1 MNIDNQSQQLLLPEY
16 GRNILKM
23 IEHVLTISTRE
34 ERLAY
39 SKRIIEA
46 MSAVDMNAEEAGEGY
61 RKYSL
66 DYTSKLW
73 DHLAYLTNYQLDIDY
88 PVEITKLSINTTRPT
103 RLPYPQHKMRYRH
116 YGTLVEQLIEKMEQL
131 PEGIL
136 KQHTLKATANRMK
149 RNLADWKGDGI
160 TNDKVAQDIS
170 EYTNG
175 NVTPHF
181 GQHDLIR
188 IDYNHRVKNR

>member
-23 IEHVLTISTRE
+23 IEHVLTIPNRE

-88 PVEITKLSINTTRPT
+88 PVEITQLSINTTRPT

-160 TNDKVAQDIS
+160 TNDKVAQDIT

-175 NVTPHF
+175 KVTPNF
-181 GQHDLIR
+181 GLHDLIR

>member
-23 IEHVLTISTRE
+23 IEHVLTIPTRE

-88 PVEITKLSINTTRPT
+88 PVEITQLSINTTRPT

-149 RNLADWKGDGI
+149 RNLADWKGDDI
-160 TNDKVAQDIS
+160 TNDKVAQDIT

-175 NVTPHF
+175 KVTPNF

>member
-23 IEHVLTISTRE
+23 IEHVLTIPTRE

-88 PVEITKLSINTTRPT
+88 PVEITQLSINTTRPT

-160 TNDKVAQDIS
+160 TNDKVAQDIT

-175 NVTPHF
+175 KVTPNF

>member
-23 IEHVLTISTRE
+23 IEHVLTIPNRE

-88 PVEITKLSINTTRPT
+88 PVEITQLSINTTRPT

-160 TNDKVAQDIS
+160 TNDKVAQDIT

-175 NVTPHF
+175 KVTPNF

>member
-1 MNIDNQSQQLLLPEY
+1 MNADHQSQQLLLPEY

-23 IEHVLTISTRE
+23 IEHVLTIPSRE
-34 ERLAY
+34 ARLAY

-46 MSAVDMNAEEAGEGY
+46 MSAIDMNVEEAGVGY
-61 RKYSL
+61 RKYSQ

-73 DHLAYLTNYQLDIDY
+73 DHLAYLSKYELDIDY
-88 PVEITKLSINTTRPT
+88 PVEITRLSLETISPH

-116 YGTLVEQLIEKMEQL
+116 YGNLVEQLIDKMVQL
-131 PEGIL
+131 PEGNL
-136 KQHTLKATANRMK
+136 KQNTLKAVANRMK

-160 TNDKVAQDIS
+160 TNDKVALDIA

-175 NVTPHF
+175 EIKPHF
-181 GQHDLIR
+181 KPYDLIK
-188 IDYNHRVKNR
+188 IDHNHRVKNR

>member
-23 IEHVLTISTRE
+23 IEHVLTIPTRK

-88 PVEITKLSINTTRPT
+88 PVEITQLSINTTRPT

-116 YGTLVEQLIEKMEQL
+116 YGTLVEQLIEKLEQL

-160 TNDKVAQDIS
+160 TNDKVAQDIT

-175 NVTPHF
+175 KVTPNF